1 MNSIV
6 LVRQI
11 PKLSRF
17 IAWFPFQQ
25 CLYVMFFILFLL
37 DVATDRYFL
46 LINALL
52 LGAAFIRHL
61 IVVWLAECEIAMDE

>member
-1 MNSIV
+1 
-6 LVRQI
+6 
-11 PKLSRF
+11 
-17 IAWFPFQQ
+17 
-25 CLYVMFFILFLL
+25 MFFILFLL

-52 LGAAFIRHL
+52 LGAAFISHL